1 MKHVTPKMFDDLFDI
16 VLDPVFERMTNDEK
30 NAIWEQGNFDLLYS
44 RSRSV
49 NKRRP
54 LQDGIYPV
62 KEKDPRTVT
71 IPR

>member
-1 MKHVTPKMFDDLFDI
+1 MKHITPKMFDDLFDI
-16 VLDPVFERMTNDEK
+16 VLDPVFERMSVEEK
-30 NAIWEQGNFDLLYS
+30 NSVWESGHFDLLYS

-54 LQDGIYPV
+54 LHEGIYPV
-62 KEKDPRTVT
+62 KEKDPRAQT